1 MIPFPPKTHWAL
13 IAASLAANLSTGCSV
28 NEVGIVDIERFE
40 GDGAVIYRKTAPGVH
55 IDTRRGASLT
65 IGRYQ
70 SISVFATACD
80 GPSGAAAD
88 RLRAA
93 FSTSAPEM
101 SIYYTEGL
109 SLIGGADEIG
119 LTLGVREYSLLAFK
133 PKQSEFGRHL
143 AFSSENLMATRL
155 DLLDEKTNCGG
166 GNVEE

>member
-1 MIPFPPKTHWAL
+1 MTPFSPKTHWVL
-13 IAASLAANLSTGCSV
+13 IAASLTTGCSI

-40 GDGAVIYRKTAPGVH
+40 GDGAVVYRKTAPGVH

-70 SISVFATACD
+70 SISVFAAACD
-80 GPSGAAAD
+80 GPHGAVAD

-93 FSTSAPEM
+93 FSTSAPEL
-101 SIYYTEGL
+101 SIHYTEGL

-133 PKQSEFGRHL
+133 PKESEFGRHL
-143 AFSSENLMATRL
+143 SFSSENIMATRL
-155 DLLDEKTNCGG
+155 DLLDQKTSCGG
-166 GNVEE
+166 GYVEE

>member
-1 MIPFPPKTHWAL
+1 MTPFSPKPHWAL
-13 IAASLAANLSTGCSV
+13 IAASLMAACSF

-70 SISVFATACD
+70 AISIFATACD

-93 FSTSAPEM
+93 FSNSAPEM

-109 SLIGGADEIG
+109 SLLGGADEIG

-133 PKQSEFGRHL
+133 PENSEFGRHL
-143 AFSSENLMATRL
+143 AFSSENIMATRL
-155 DLLDEKTNCGG
+155 DLLDQKTNCGG
-166 GNVEE
+166 GQVEE